1 MSNEQNINS
10 KSFLD
15 SLIDI
20 LPNIILA
27 VVIILVFWIAS
38 KIIKSIVYKILDK
51 NSPNSNIA
59 RVLSS
64 IVKNI
69 ILTFGLITS
78 LGTVGI
84 NVSAIVAGLGLTGF
98 AFGFA
103 FKDMLS
109 SFISGIMIF
118 IYQPFQL
125 GDEIEVD
132 KKRGKV
138 VDINLRY
145 VTLQGENSIMLIPN
159 SLLVSKSLEVVKKTK
174 S

>member
-15 SLIDI
+15 SLTDI

-109 SFISGIMIF
+109 NFISGIMIF
-118 IYQPFQL
+118 IYQPFKL
-125 GDEIEVD
+125 GDTIKVD
-132 KKRGKV
+132 GKEGEV

-145 VTLQGENSIMLIPN
+145 ITLNGEETKMLVPN
-159 SLLVSKSLEVVKKTK
+159 SLLVSKSLEVKIKEK
-174 S
+174 Q